1 MKPKQIVIVSLG
13 QIQSANDRTD
23 RPQHTLDLTK
33 KDSSI
38 NDLGLRLF
46 LQKPVDK
53 NGLTQM
59 DIQIA
64 DPNDWLQIT
73 DLNHYKDETRLKRDL
88 FNKYPNVVS
97 ASQNN
102 LASQQGEQSV
112 LEMVA
117 QTLVNKYPQYF
128 MQNGNLFRNLITG
141 ENIDL
146 QNLPR
151 GCTPLD
157 VASQMVHEDFIL
169 MHREKDGDPYKVV
182 AASFYFPS
190 AWSPRS
196 KLGLTMQEVHAPVK
210 FKDTA
215 GRDTSINTFL
225 GRSIDHALAGIKSD
239 RPLWRMNMLIHSSP
253 QLFRST
259 DVPESLVLPEYS
271 DPLTVENTGDRLW
284 LRLEQQLFLRVP
296 QTNDVLFSVRTFVYP
311 FKSLSAETAAHVA
324 NILRQKD
331 KRSGMS
337 IGNFLQSEY
346 KGWTKE
352 KLETLL
358 QYLDQ
363 KTS

>member
-1 MKPKQIVIVSLG
+1 MKPKQILIVSLTNT
-13 QIQSANDRTD
+13 QPPIKPLHNEQSGSVQDFGI
-23 RPQHTLDLTK
+23 K
-33 KDSSI
+33 
-38 NDLGLRLF
+38 LF
-46 LQKPVDK
+46 LQKPSDK

-59 DIQIA
+59 DLQIA
-64 DPNDWLQIT
+64 DPNDWLQVT
-73 DLNHYKDETRLKRDL
+73 DLDHYAKELALKREL

-97 ASQNN
+97 ASQAGT
-102 LASQQGEQSV
+102 ASQNGSQAV
-112 LEMVA
+112 LEMVT
-117 QTLVNKYPQYF
+117 QTLVNRYPQYF
-128 MQNGNLFRNLITG
+128 RQNGNVFRNLITG

-157 VASQMVHEDFIL
+157 IASQMVHEDFIL

-215 GRDTSINTFL
+215 NRDTSINAFL
-225 GRSIDHALAGIKSD
+225 GKSIDNALAGLKSD

-259 DVPESLVLPEYS
+259 DVPESLELPQYS
-271 DPLTVENTGDRLW
+271 DPLTVENAGNRFW
-284 LRLEQQLFLRVP
+284 LRIEQQVFLRVSK
-296 QTNDVLFSVRTFVYP
+296 TDDVLFSVRTFIYP

-324 NILRQKD
+324 NILRHND

-337 IGNFLQSEY
+337 LGNFLQSEY

-352 KLETLL
+352 KLEILL

-363 KTS
+363 IADK